1 MEREDFNGM
10 NLNEDI
16 SDEDFNKIVG
26 IYEQIKDKIS
36 KEEFISVFN
45 ENKELNK
52 DFSFYTDLYCAK
64 RILEMFL
71 K

>member
-36 KEEFISVFN
+36 KEEFISVFS

-52 DFSFYTDLYCAK
+52 DFSFYTD
-64 RILEMFL
+64 
-71 K
+71 

>member
-10 NLNEDI
+10 NLDQDI

-45 ENKELNK
+45 ENKELIRI
-52 DFSFYTDLYCAK
+52 FHFIQIYTVQREFK
-64 RILEMFL
+64 TI
-71 K
+71 